1 MVIHPDPLHYRSLQ
15 HLKHQALRGSQN
27 YSSLIR
33 MSQAAKEDLEMER
46 EESSGHS
53 ARVGDRDR
61 RLPDKV
67 SAYCQG
73 NLTGGRWSEEEQS
86 LHINELE
93 LLVALRAFL
102 KHVRDVSVLLKS
114 DNVTTVAYIN
124 HLGGTRSRVLVNI
137 SKKLWL
143 WCLQRGIALKAQHLP
158 GKENLNTDFIPTG
171 FSIQPDPEA
180 EATDA
185 FLQDWRN
192 LQAYALPPWC
202 FIARVLAKALCQKVV
217 LVLVTPCW
225 PTQPWFPQLMEMLA
239 DFP

>member
-1 MVIHPDPLHYRSLQ
+1 VCELLGRSPHYGWQQGPNSHAVCCINTVARISGLPGELLKSHTQPAQELAFLGLNIDSSTEELSLPHQKLSEIWKQNRKLLRQTWVSAREIAQFVGKLSATVMAIHNHYRSLQ

-93 LLVALRAFL
+93 LLA
-102 KHVRDVSVLLKS
+102 
-114 DNVTTVAYIN
+114 
-124 HLGGTRSRVLVNI
+124 
-137 SKKLWL
+137 
-143 WCLQRGIALKAQHLP
+143 
-158 GKENLNTDFIPTG
+158 
-171 FSIQPDPEA
+171 
-180 EATDA
+180 
-185 FLQDWRN
+185 
-192 LQAYALPPWC
+192 
-202 FIARVLAKALCQKVV
+202 
-217 LVLVTPCW
+217 
-225 PTQPWFPQLMEMLA
+225 
-239 DFP
+239 